1 MKRIKAFFGKFAEA
15 LWQAAPMGT
24 LMGVI
29 MFYIIAVGFIIYS
42 DDSTGVYLIA
52 ALLVLN
58 VIGIIGAFVLRLS
71 ENFHKFDNDLIGK
84 NFVGISKKCRLFS
97 RSLELL
103 FSHEHNTALE
113 GFKLLESEYAK
124 KLSQEEKAIV
134 SFYIARCY
142 DLMTYYPNAVI
153 YYDKAGSQGFT
164 DPLLPFL
171 KARCTGN
178 NGDTETAEKLY
189 ADILADEKNPLSKYV
204 LTDLGRLYLRRDEP
218 EKAMKW
224 YGEAIEKRQNYAEA
238 LGGAAIAQTMLHNIN
253 EGQRLYREAL
263 VNRIND
269 AQDYME
275 YFKQVLSAV
284 MLEKETEQKQD

>member
-1 MKRIKAFFGKFAEA
+1 
-15 LWQAAPMGT
+15 
-24 LMGVI
+24 
-29 MFYIIAVGFIIYS
+29 
-42 DDSTGVYLIA
+42 
-52 ALLVLN
+52 
-58 VIGIIGAFVLRLS
+58 
-71 ENFHKFDNDLIGK
+71 
-84 NFVGISKKCRLFS
+84 
-97 RSLELL
+97 
-103 FSHEHNTALE
+103 
-113 GFKLLESEYAK
+113 
-124 KLSQEEKAIV
+124 
-134 SFYIARCY
+134 
-142 DLMTYYPNAVI
+142 MTYYPNAVI

-164 DPLLPFL
+164 DPVLPFL

-189 ADILADEKNPLSKYV
+189 ADILADEENPLSRYV

-284 MLEKETEQKQD
+284 MLEIETEQKQDN